1 MTQGAEAEA
10 RRQGAA
16 RQGRAV
22 LYLVGGVLAGSAVLL
37 DLLPSLAPFASPLRV
52 RLCALAGAFFLALGR
67 FGSAR
72 FLSALGTGWGRPR

>member
-1 MTQGAEAEA
+1 MTKGGDADA

-22 LYLVGGVLAGSAVLL
+22 LYLVGGVLAGGAVLL

-52 RLCALAGAFFLALGR
+52 RICALAGAFFLALGR
-67 FGSAR
+67 FGSPR
-72 FLSALGTGWGRPR
+72 FLARLGTGWGRPR